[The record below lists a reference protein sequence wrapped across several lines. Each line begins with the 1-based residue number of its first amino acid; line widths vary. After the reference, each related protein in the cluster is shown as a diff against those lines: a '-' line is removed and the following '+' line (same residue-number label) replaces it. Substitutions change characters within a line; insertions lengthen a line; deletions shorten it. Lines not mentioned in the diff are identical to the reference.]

1 MCIALAHVRFGPEA
15 DIGYQGNFSASDQL
29 SGTRQDN
36 PDLGE
41 LAGPCINFDYA
52 CVLFHDDVVA
62 DREPKSRALSSWL
75 GCEERLE
82 HLFLHVRSNT
92 CPVIADSD
100 FNTIAKVFGRRRKG
114 RLVVATVSLCS
125 ASGRSIEAVCNQI

>member
-1 MCIALAHVRFGPEA
+1 MSALGQKRTL
-15 DIGYQGNFSASDQL
+15 DIRGNFSASDQL

-62 DREPKSRALSSWL
+62 NREPKSRALSGRL

-100 FNTIAKVFGRRRKG
+100 FHMIAKVFGRG
-114 RLVVATVSLCS
+114 RESWIVVAAIGLRS
-125 ASGRSIEAVCNQI
+125 AFARSVESV